1 MAVEDL
7 YTLAEDTLHRLRQIR
22 GAVLEEKP
30 EYFAGKALEDAEQ
43 LVDGLTG
50 VALLKWGTSN
60 AGLNKSIESL
70 NDLLSDTASRWGD
83 LYACTARGINNGT
96 DLISWMKTIAWNQ
109 NPWQILMR
117 NNKQDENRKPAEH
130 DMVVSPLAT
139 GPILI
144 RLAQRKS
151 SLNLQV
157 AMAVVDDL
165 STWDVRKGL
174 KREVYLSQK
183 TSWPKGE
190 LKPAESGFTWVLDD
204 SRTLGD
210 TVSGL
215 VKKLKQLPG
224 LESRLIY

>member
-1 MAVEDL
+1 MNGCRRFVYACG
-7 YTLAEDTLHRLRQIR
+7 R
-22 GAVLEEKP
+22 
-30 EYFAGKALEDAEQ
+30 YFAQTEADQRCSFGRKAR
-43 LVDGLTG
+43 VFCRKSFRGCRTTG
-50 VALLKWGTSN
+50 GWFKWGTSN

-117 NNKQDENRKPAEH
+117 NNKQEENRKPAEH
-130 DMVVSPLAT
+130 DMVVSPLST

-183 TSWPKGE
+183 TSWPKGK